1 MKKHDSLGKEKITYV
16 EFENVVSDVKS
27 IVSNNPDYIYPEY
40 IHCDDCDYPVSYTHL
55 TLPTN
60 REV

>member
-1 MKKHDSLGKEKITYV
+1 MDLKFRVAARVARPVHEV
-16 EFENVVSDVKS
+16 FEAVAD
-27 IVSNNPDYIYPEY
+27 PEQS
-40 IHCDDCDYPVSYTHL
+40 VSYTHL